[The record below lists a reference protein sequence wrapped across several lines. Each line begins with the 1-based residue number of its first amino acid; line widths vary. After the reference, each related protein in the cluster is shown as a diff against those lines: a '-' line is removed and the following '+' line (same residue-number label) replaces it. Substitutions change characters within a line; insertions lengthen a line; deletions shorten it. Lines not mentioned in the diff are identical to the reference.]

1 VDLLAQRACIPPG
14 PSSWNSSFSTPNA
27 APTARCNP
35 PATCWTAAAISHK
48 TEVYSVDHLHGMLP
62 LFSDIY
68 AGAEKAGIKAETLIS
83 EYAPGQYEL
92 TLHYRDRCD
101 AGRR

>member
-1 VDLLAQRACIPPG
+1 MRWPPRACTPPAR
-14 PSSWNSSFSTPNA
+14 SSWSSSCW
-27 APTARCNP
+27 PTSADADGKVQPARDVLDGR
-35 PATCWTAAAISHK
+35 ATRK

-62 LFSDIY
+62 LFTDIY
-68 AGAEKAGIKAETLIS
+68 AGAEGAGIKAETLIS

-101 AGRR
+101 AGGR